1 MTNRRDFLRNSALL
15 TAGGLVGSSLLNS
28 CGTSAAAAPARK
40 SFIGLQTYSVGSEL
54 SADVPAGLK
63 RIYDAG
69 YTDLEL
75 AGYRDGMQGEYTMA
89 EYKKMADDAG
99 LKISGAHL
107 SPSSR
112 NYTKEGMAEISEFW
126 KKAVADHVILGV
138 TTMVQP
144 SMPAVTSEDD
154 AKLIGEIFNNAGQIA
169 KDAGIQWGYHN
180 HSGEFTTRIMTAAD
194 QAEADRI
201 AAERAA
207 YQAAVAAAQA
217 SGAEAPARMSFA
229 RAPQGRTAEQLFLD
243 NTDPALVMFELDCY
257 WAVMG
262 GQDPVQWLKN
272 YPNRFKLL
280 HVKDKWIIGNSGMM
294 NWEMIFKTAYEI
306 GITQWFVELE
316 NDGDDSTTQFYG
328 VEESAKYLLSRSFVK
343 A

>member
-1 MTNRRDFLRNSALL
+1 MTNRRDFLKNSALL

-28 CGTSAAAAPARK
+28 CGSSAAAAPARK

-75 AGYRDGMQGEYTMA
+75 AGYRDGMLGDYTMT

-99 LKISGAHL
+99 LKISGSHL
-107 SPSSR
+107 SPSIR
-112 NYTKEGMAEISEFW
+112 GAYTKDVMADISEFW
-126 KKAVADHVILGV
+126 KKAVADHVELGV

-144 SMPAVTSEDD
+144 SMPSVTSEDD
-154 AKLIGEIFNNAGQIA
+154 AKLIGEVFNNAGQLA
-169 KDAGIQWGYHN
+169 KDAGIMWGYHN
-180 HSGEFTTRIMTAAD
+180 HSNEFNTRILS
-194 QAEADRI
+194 EADKAELARI
-201 AAERAA
+201 EAERAA
-207 YQAAVAAAQA
+207 AMAAAAQ
-217 SGAEAPARMSFA
+217 GDGQQARMGFG
-229 RAPQGRTAEQLFLD
+229 RGPQGKTAEQLFIE
-243 NTDPALVMFELDCY
+243 NTDPELVMFELDCY

-262 GQDPVQWLKN
+262 GQDPVQWLKD

-306 GITQWFVELE
+306 GISQWFVELE

-328 VEESAKYLLSRSFVK
+328 VEESAKYLLARSFVK